1 MQCEVAHVCNDDCT
15 VYIVETSLF
24 IVRNLVRERV
34 VIMYRLLNDADSHS
48 DYSYIVAN
56 DRMICEK
63 WIGKSVKGCNREL
76 I

>member
-1 MQCEVAHVCNDDCT
+1 VYDDRI

-24 IVRNLVRERV
+24 IVGNLVREKL
-34 VIMYRLLNDADSHS
+34 YGLLNDADSHS

-63 WIGKSVKGCNREL
+63 YIGKSIEGCNRA
-76 I
+76 